1 MTPKLIYV
9 LMDCEILNWLS
20 ALEQVRGVF
29 RTPSNIFDRTFW
41 ENSNVNLKLLIMFA
55 KKSILDAWLDR
66 ECTSVSSYNHGTIIG
81 TYNSYYSS
89 MLQQSS

>member
-1 MTPKLIYV
+1 
-9 LMDCEILNWLS
+9 
-20 ALEQVRGVF
+20 
-29 RTPSNIFDRTFW
+29 
-41 ENSNVNLKLLIMFA
+41 MFA